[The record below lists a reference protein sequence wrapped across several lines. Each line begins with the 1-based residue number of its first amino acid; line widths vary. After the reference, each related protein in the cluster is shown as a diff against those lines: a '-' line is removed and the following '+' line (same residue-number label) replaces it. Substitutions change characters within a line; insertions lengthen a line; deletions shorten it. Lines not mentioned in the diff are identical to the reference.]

1 MIKDVKN
8 IFSSVRRN
16 NRKAVDLSARL
27 EVCGQMIDCTVC
39 DISLGGARLKTGLA
53 ISSGTSVFVRLKDT
67 LNRTAKV
74 VWTKEGFIG
83 LNFDDSP
90 DSVKMEFGELAANL
104 N

>member
-1 MIKDVKN
+1 MIKDVRN

-27 EVCGQMIDCTVC
+27 EVSGQMINCTVC
-39 DISLGGARLKTGLA
+39 DISLGGARLKAGLA
-53 ISSGTSVFVRLKDT
+53 INNGTSVLVRLKDK

-74 VWTKEGFIG
+74 VWAKEGFVG

-90 DSVKMEFGELAANL
+90 GSVKIEFGELAANL
-104 N
+104 K